1 MTSAAVPAG
10 RRRQL
15 PALAPSREELT
26 DGLMLLALTLIGVA
40 GFRDAYGGHGY
51 LAAGSAGVLLGI
63 VLSHAGHRAR
73 LPLLA
78 VTAAGLLA
86 FLVSGGLVSQAGAA
100 GGVPSLLVTQAVV
113 NAAIHGWK
121 ELLTTAR
128 PVGTTARL
136 LVLPYLLGLASGVA
150 GHALA
155 RRTSRVMLPAVAPA
169 AVTALSILFG
179 AGHATAALLQ
189 GAGFAGLTLAWAALR
204 QQRGS
209 ARLTTVGRQR
219 PWQRLGS
226 AAAVLAVAV
235 AGAAV
240 IGPRLPGAQAH
251 QRVVLRTEPPFNV
264 TAYPS
269 PLAAFRDY
277 TQDASETVGV
287 YGKQL
292 LATRGLAAGTRV
304 RIAAMD
310 TYDGLVW
317 GVANAAA
324 DTASFAGFQR
334 VGATLPSA
342 TLPSATLPG
351 AAGRAVRTATITV
364 DPAYQQPWLPDLAG
378 TTGFAFTGPSGAA
391 VSGSLRFN
399 VATTTGIV
407 PGGVPAGLRYRVSAA
422 GLAAPTATQ
431 LANAAPYGSPDPAI
445 VVPPV
450 IQAFASAHAGAAT
463 SPVAKVR
470 MLAAYLRD
478 NGRYSDGG
486 GNQSYITAG
495 HSAGR
500 LATFLQAS
508 QIVGDGEQ
516 YAAAMALLADAAGV
530 PARVALDGTVEPD
543 GSVYGRDVHAD
554 VELRLAQYGW
564 VTLPA
569 DQFTGYRRPTLKLR
583 VSTPPPAP
591 AKVVPPP
598 AANAAPVTA
607 NNQSSTVS
615 RSGPA
620 APKHGGF
627 RIPAIVLV
635 LLRDVG
641 LPLLVLALVAA
652 GLTGAKALRRRRR
665 RCRGLPAA
673 RVAGAW
679 RELLDHGRDL
689 GVAPVAHATR
699 REQAEHAEQHGLA
712 HAVDVA
718 VAADAAVFG
727 QADPD
732 EASVARIWALAEK
745 SRHGAT
751 APLARWRRAWV
762 AVNPAS
768 LWASRAAVAR
778 LRTMARLRTVAGLRA
793 AMARPRPA
801 AGPAAI
807 HSRRPRVPAGG
818 IRR

>member
-10 RRRQL
+10 RRRYL

-51 LAAGSAGVLLGI
+51 LAAGAAGVLLGI

-78 VTAAGLLA
+78 VAAAGLLA
-86 FLVSGGLVSQAGAA
+86 FLVSGGLVSRAGAA
-100 GGVPSLLVTQAVV
+100 GGAPSLPVTQAVV

-155 RRTSRVMLPAVAPA
+155 RRTTRVLLPAVAPA
-169 AVTALSILFG
+169 AVIALSILFG
-179 AGHATAALLQ
+179 TGHATAALLQ
-189 GAGFAGLTLAWAALR
+189 GAGFAGLVLAWAALR

-219 PWQRLGS
+219 PWQRLGA

-240 IGPRLPGAQAH
+240 IGPRLPGAHAH

-277 TQDASETVGV
+277 TQDASGAVSV

-292 LATRGLAAGTRV
+292 LATSGLAAGTRV

-342 TLPSATLPG
+342 TLPSATLPSAALPG
-351 AAGRAVRTATITV
+351 AARGPGRTATITV

-407 PGGVPAGLRYRVSAA
+407 PGGVPAGLRYRVRATGSAA
-422 GLAAPTATQ
+422 PAGPQ

-450 IQAFASAHAGAAT
+450 IQAFASAHAGTAT
-463 SPVAKVR
+463 SPVAKVL

-500 LATFLQAS
+500 LATFLSAS

-516 YAAAMALLADAAGV
+516 YAAAMALLADAVGV
-530 PARVALDGTVEPD
+530 PARVALDGTVQPD
-543 GSVYGRDVHAD
+543 GSVYGRNVHAD
-554 VELRLAQYGW
+554 IELRLAQYGW
-564 VTLPA
+564 VTMPA

-607 NNQSSTVS
+607 DNQSSTVS

-665 RCRGLPAA
+665 RRRGLPAA

-679 RELLDHGRDL
+679 RELLDLGRDL

-699 REQAEHAEQHGLA
+699 REQAAHAEQHGLA
-712 HAVDVA
+712 HAVAVA

-732 EASVARIWALAEK
+732 EASVARIWALTEK

-751 APLARWRRAWV
+751 TPLARWRRAWV

-768 LWASRAAVAR
+768 LWASRAAF
-778 LRTMARLRTVAGLRA
+778 
-793 AMARPRPA
+793 
-801 AGPAAI
+801 
-807 HSRRPRVPAGG
+807 AGG

>member
-10 RRRQL
+10 RRRYL

-40 GFRDAYGGHGY
+40 GFRYAYGGHGY
-51 LAAGSAGVLLGI
+51 LVAGAAGVLLGI
-63 VLSHAGHRAR
+63 VLSHAGHRAK

-78 VTAAGLLA
+78 VAAAGLLA
-86 FLVSGGLVSQAGAA
+86 FLVSGGLVSRAGAA
-100 GGVPSLLVTQAVV
+100 GGTPSLPVTQAVV

-155 RRTSRVMLPAVAPA
+155 RRTSRVLLPAVAPA
-169 AVTALSILFG
+169 AVIALSILFG

-189 GAGFAGLTLAWAALR
+189 GAGFAALALAWAALR

-219 PWQRLGS
+219 PWQRLGA

-240 IGPRLPGAQAH
+240 IGPRLPGAHAH

-277 TQDASETVGV
+277 TQDASGTVSV

-292 LATRGLAAGTRV
+292 LATSGLAAGTRV

-334 VGATLPSA
+334 VGAILPSA
-342 TLPSATLPG
+342 ALPG
-351 AAGRAVRTATITV
+351 AAAGPVQTATITV

-407 PGGVPAGLRYRVSAA
+407 PGGVPAGLRYRVSATS
-422 GLAAPTATQ
+422 LAAPAGPQ

-463 SPVAKVR
+463 SPVAKVL

-516 YAAAMALLADAAGV
+516 YAAAMALLADAVGV
-530 PARVALDGTVEPD
+530 PARVALDGTVQPN

-554 VELRLAQYGW
+554 IELRLAQYGW

-569 DQFTGYRRPTLKLR
+569 NQFTGYRRPTLKLR

-627 RIPAIVLV
+627 RIPAIVLE

-665 RCRGLPAA
+665 RRRGRPAA

-679 RELLDHGRDL
+679 RELLDLGRDL

-699 REQAEHAEQHGLA
+699 REQAAHAEQHGLA
-712 HAVDVA
+712 DAVAVA

-727 QADPD
+727 PADPD
-732 EASVARIWALAEK
+732 EASVARIWALTEK

-751 APLARWRRAWV
+751 TPLARWRRAWV

-778 LRTMARLRTVAGLRA
+778 LRVVTGLRVVAGLRSA
-793 AMARPRPA
+793 RARPQPA
-801 AGPAAI
+801 AGPAAT
-807 HSRRPRVPAGG
+807 HSRRPRVLAGG